1 MIPFFVFLFCLFTTY
16 ATYLIVTRKTAARRA
31 RVGQRLADLLAYI
44 PDAEVAPVSLSRDE
58 PMSKMP
64 MLNRWLTDAPSA
76 VRLRR
81 LIDQADL
88 HLTAPRLFKF
98 SAAAGILGTLAVSM
112 ITHCPPIMIGA
123 GGAAAAIPLLHVV
136 WKRQRRFDKF
146 LADLPEAL
154 DLICRALSAGQGFSE
169 AMNMVS
175 REMSNP
181 IAMEFRRTHEEHN
194 LGLSSKVALENL
206 AQRVPLLD
214 LRLCVTAVQ
223 IQRETGGN
231 LAEILEKV
239 SNTIRER
246 FRIMEDLRTLTT
258 QSRMSA
264 WVLCLLPILIAVVMA
279 VANPEYMSVLWR
291 DPRGH
296 KMIAVALG
304 MQLIGMLMVRKIM
317 RIRI

>member
-16 ATYLIVTRKTAARRA
+16 ATYLIVTRKSAARRA
-31 RVGQRLADLLAYI
+31 QVGRRLADMLIYT
-44 PDAEVAPVSLSRDE
+44 PDVEDAPVRLARDE
-58 PMSKMP
+58 LMSKSP
-64 MLNRWLTDAPSA
+64 SVNRWLTDVPIA

-88 HLTAPRLFKF
+88 HLTVMRLFKF
-98 SAAAGILGTLAVSM
+98 SAVAGLLGALAVSM
-112 ITHCPPIMIGA
+112 IVNSPPIFVIA
-123 GGAAAAIPLLHVV
+123 GVAAATLPFLHVI
-136 WKRQRRFDKF
+136 WKRQRRLDKF

-154 DLICRALSAGQGFSE
+154 DLMCRALSAGHGFSD
-169 AMNMVS
+169 AMNMIT
-175 REMSNP
+175 REMADP

-194 LGLSSKVALENL
+194 LGLSSKIALENL
-206 AQRVPLLD
+206 SQRIPLLD
-214 LRLCVTAVQ
+214 LKMCVTAIQ

-239 SNTIRER
+239 SSTIRER

-264 WVLCLLPILIAVVMA
+264 WVLCLLPIVIAVVMA
-279 VANPEYMSVLWR
+279 FANPNYMSALWR

-296 KMIAVALG
+296 KMIAVALT
-304 MQLIGMLMVRKIM
+304 MQFIGMLMVRKIM

>member
-1 MIPFFVFLFCLFTTY
+1 MIPFFVFLFCLFATY
-16 ATYLIVTRKTAARRA
+16 ATYLIVTRKSDARRA
-31 RVGQRLADLLAYI
+31 RVGQRLADMVVYI
-44 PDAEVAPVSLSRDE
+44 PDAEDAPIRLARDE

-64 MLNRWLTDAPSA
+64 MLNRWLTEVTLA

-88 HLTAPRLFKF
+88 HLTVTRLFKF
-98 SAAAGILGTLAVSM
+98 SALAGMLGALAVSM
-112 ITHCPPIMIGA
+112 IMNAPLIMIGA
-123 GGAAAAIPLLHVV
+123 GAAAATLPFLHVL
-136 WKRQRRFDKF
+136 WKRRQRFDKF

-154 DLICRALSAGQGFSE
+154 DLICRGLSAGHGFSE
-169 AMNMVS
+169 AMNMVA
-175 REMSNP
+175 REMADP
-181 IAMEFRRTHEEHN
+181 IAMEFRRAHEEHN
-194 LGLSSKVALENL
+194 LGLSSKLALENL

-214 LRLCVTAVQ
+214 LRLCVTAIQ

-239 SNTIRER
+239 SNTVRER
-246 FRIMEDLRTLTT
+246 FRIMEELRTLTT

-279 VANPEYMSVLWR
+279 FANPEYMSVLWR

-304 MQLIGMLMVRKIM
+304 MQVIGMLIVRKIM